1 MISRSNVQ
9 RTVKTFDFYTGKT
22 KAKRTGHFESLW
34 QMNLHNLQD
43 GKDQILS
50 SKIWIRQVRNKLI
63 LVRNFPIWRDVCHK
77 KSQYYTTRNSI
88 IRPNDSG
95 KAPPFSLVVSLL
107 PAENIGVG
115 AYHFEQIITRIAA
128 KNGYFTDE
136 SSLNLHILPNILYE
150 SAMPNGNLPGGY
162 IYLIRRFVV

>member
-9 RTVKTFDFYTGKT
+9 RTVKTFDFYIGKT

-77 KSQYYTTRNSI
+77 KSQDYTTRNSI

-95 KAPPFSLVVSLL
+95 KAPPFSLVVSTPPSGKYRGRSLSFWT
-107 PAENIGVG
+107 N
-115 AYHFEQIITRIAA
+115 HFSYCCQKWVFHRRISIQFAHTTQ
-128 KNGYFTDE
+128 Y
-136 SSLNLHILPNILYE
+136 SLWKRNT
-150 SAMPNGNLPGGY
+150 
-162 IYLIRRFVV
+162 